1 MWALGLTLPLPDGS
15 DHICRVL
22 RGHEIPLC
30 YISILGAGTRRQIV
44 RVQKTEADDL
54 MGFVSRLQ
62 SGLRTWHLSSSIQV
76 LLTLRLFP
84 PKHPIQPMKRI
95 PHVIY
100 SRAFFPPTVQKRQK
114 QRGATRPKLDTAG
127 CSAQYFNNYMEFHN
141 LVLKDLFFIFVK
153 MFSNF
158 PFRFEIPIIFPIW
171 ILIALL

>member
-1 MWALGLTLPLPDGS
+1 MWAPKLTLPLPD
-15 DHICRVL
+15 DHDRICRVPWGREL
-22 RGHEIPLC
+22 PLC
-30 YISILGAGTRRQIV
+30 YRSILGAGTRRQIV

-141 LVLKDLFFIFVK
+141 LLFKDQVFIVLT
-153 MFSNF
+153 SY
-158 PFRFEIPIIFPIW
+158 IPICKNIF
-171 ILIALL
+171 